1 MSIKLVILK
10 TGENIIADAKEAV
23 KDDKPELYVLNE
35 PFLIS
40 IAEPYLMDEDAKVE
54 VSSVKI
60 QMTPWNIFSADKSVV
75 IFPDSVLTIVNP
87 ISSIKQMYEER
98 MNGQSS

>member
-23 KDDKPELYVLNE
+23 KDSKPELYVLNE
-35 PFLIS
+35 PFVIS
-40 IAEPYLMDEDAKVE
+40 IAEPYLVDESMKVE
-54 VSSVKI
+54 TSSVKI
-60 QMTPWNIFSADKSVV
+60 QMTPWNIFSSDKSVV

-87 ISSIKQMYEER
+87 IESIKKMYEER
-98 MNGQSS
+98 VNGSSN